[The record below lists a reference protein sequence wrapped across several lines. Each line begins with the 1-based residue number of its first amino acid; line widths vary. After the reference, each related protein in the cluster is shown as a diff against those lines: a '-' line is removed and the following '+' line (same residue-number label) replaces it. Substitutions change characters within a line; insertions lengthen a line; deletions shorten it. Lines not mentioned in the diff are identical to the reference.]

1 MKTCSSCGTP
11 NKDASRFC
19 LECAAPLAEKVPA
32 RRSRKDIPKRR
43 IAFYVVAGL
52 AALALLIGGISSLV
66 VFTGEEAP
74 RKGVLESA
82 GDFLNGIS
90 GNGQAAEGA
99 AEKAS
104 KSEKRKL
111 PSRVAA
117 TGGEVRA
124 RGLIVSVSGSRSSDG
139 AAIQRPLK
147 GDRFVVCDVKV
158 RNAGASPVLVSSL
171 LQMSLQDRKG
181 RVYGTGLY
189 FPAPTFPD
197 GEVRAGGEAGG
208 KVAFEVPA
216 KSDDLYFVFDPEV
229 LRDGEEVAVR
239 LF

>member
-1 MKTCSSCGTP
+1 M
-11 NKDASRFC
+11 
-19 LECAAPLAEKVPA
+19 
-32 RRSRKDIPKRR
+32 
-43 IAFYVVAGL
+43 VAGF
-52 AALALLIGGISSLV
+52 AALALLVGGIASLV
-66 VFTGEEAP
+66 VFTGEAAP

-82 GDFLNGIS
+82 GDFLNGIT

-111 PSRVAA
+111 PSRAAA
-117 TGGEVRA
+117 TGEEVRA
-124 RGLIVSVSGSRSSDG
+124 RDLLVSVSGSLSSNG

-171 LQMSLQDRKG
+171 LQMSLQDREGK
-181 RVYGTGLY
+181 VYGTGLY
-189 FPAPTFPD
+189 FPGPTFPD
-197 GEVRAGGEAGG
+197 GEVKAGGAVSG

>member
-216 KSDDLYFVFDPEV
+216 KSNDLYFVFDPEV

>member
-52 AALALLIGGISSLV
+52 TALALLIGGISSLV

-216 KSDDLYFVFDPEV
+216 KSNDLYFVFDPEV